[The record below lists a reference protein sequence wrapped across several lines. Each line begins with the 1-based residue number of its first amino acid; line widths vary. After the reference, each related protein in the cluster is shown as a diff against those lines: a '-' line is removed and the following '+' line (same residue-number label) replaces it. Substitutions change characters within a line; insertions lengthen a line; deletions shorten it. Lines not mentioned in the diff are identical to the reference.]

1 MKRWQWWLIGLAL
14 ITGILAL
21 LLVFW
26 PKLIESAQRCCLRCG
41 PREEPVPELD
51 ESPAEAA

>member
-26 PKLIESAQRCCLRCG
+26 PKLIESAQRCCLQPG

-51 ESPAEAA
+51 ESRAEAA